1 MRTVL
6 TVSGLAVMTTM
17 MTACAGPPD
26 PSTARTPPSVTAATL
41 DRARDSEQV
50 DRVGP
55 EDGAL
60 RPDGIRDFS
69 FTTRVDGPVAA
80 IFLVTVDEHRTPDG
94 KFQADTFV
102 GDVASPPELG
112 KKAGKVTSGLAVFE
126 GDKMLNTED
135 GSLPLLSA
143 GPHTLSLY
151 VAPNP
156 SLVATSRLRIYVLR
170 PDNSLA
176 PGATLASFTR

>member
-1 MRTVL
+1 MRMLLVL
-6 TVSGLAVMTTM
+6 PGLSVTTM
-17 MTACAGPPD
+17 MMACAGPPP
-26 PSTARTPPSVTAATL
+26 PSTASTPPSVTAATL

-80 IFLVTVDEHRTPDG
+80 IFLVTVDEHRVPDG
-94 KFQADTFV
+94 KFQADTLV
-102 GDVASPPELG
+102 GDAASPPELG

-126 GDKMLNTED
+126 GDRMLNADD
-135 GSLPLLSA
+135 GSMPALSA

-156 SLVATSRLRIYVLR
+156 GLGAASRLRIYVMR
-170 PDNSLA
+170 PDKSLA
-176 PGATLASFTR
+176 PGSTLASFTR

>member
-1 MRTVL
+1 MRTFL
-6 TVSGLAVMTTM
+6 PLPWLAAMMT
-17 MTACAGPPD
+17 MTACVGPPD

-60 RPDGIRDFS
+60 RPDGVRDFS
-69 FTTRVDGPVAA
+69 FTTRVDGPVGAL
-80 IFLVTVDEHRTPDG
+80 FLVSVDEHRVPDG
-94 KFQADTFV
+94 KFQADTLV
-102 GDVASPPELG
+102 GDAPSPPELG

-126 GDKMLNTED
+126 GDRMLNAAD
-135 GSLPLLSA
+135 GSLPSLSA

-151 VAPNP
+151 VAPNAALGA
-156 SLVATSRLRIYVLR
+156 STRLRIYVLR
-170 PDNSLA
+170 PDKSLA